1 MSILNVP
8 PEIYSTFRDYLT
20 VEAPRETP
28 APQPVALVA
37 EQVPAELKDC
47 LERARA
53 AIQQDQISSA
63 LEDYQ
68 HLIKSKILLEDVIQ
82 GLTQALIRHPD
93 ELPLLQALGDAYLRC
108 DRLPEAMDAYTRAE
122 RLIK

>member
-1 MSILNVP
+1 
-8 PEIYSTFRDYLT
+8 
-20 VEAPRETP
+20 
-28 APQPVALVA
+28 VA

-53 AIQQDQISSA
+53 AIQQDQISAA

-68 HLIKSKILLEDVIQ
+68 HLIKSKVLLEEVIQ
-82 GLTQALIRHPD
+82 DLTQALMRHPD

-108 DRLPEAMDAYTRAE
+108 DRLQEAMDAYTRAE
-122 RLIK
+122 RLVK